1 MERKYIITVTTT
13 NRFLITVELEKNELE
28 QIKSNRFKDIIS
40 VIKQQKKDVKLAIVT
55 LLIYIIS
62 LSIGIFLNTKIAIV
76 VAFMSLFSTNG
87 LLLLNKFTIIKENKR
102 IINWLAIVVISF
114 GITVICDGWI
124 QLQNWTI
131 LGNVLTS
138 LSLFIMISGDIFKD
152 LLSNNGYYTISPK

>member
-1 MERKYIITVTTT
+1 MERKYVITVTTT
-13 NRFLITVELEKNELE
+13 NRFLITVELEKDGVNK
-28 QIKSNRFKDIIS
+28 IKSNRFKDIIS

-87 LLLLNKFTIIKENKR
+87 LLLLNKFTFIKENKR

-131 LGNVLTS
+131 LGNILTS
-138 LSLFIMISGDIFKD
+138 LSLFIMIGEDIFKD

>member
-1 MERKYIITVTTT
+1 MERKYIITVTTL

-28 QIKSNRFKDIIS
+28 QMKSNRFNDIIS
-40 VIKQQKKDVKLAIVT
+40 VIKQQNKDVKFAIVT

-62 LSIGIFLNTKIAIV
+62 LSIGIFLN
-76 VAFMSLFSTNG
+76 
-87 LLLLNKFTIIKENKR
+87 KFTIIKENKR
-102 IINWLAIVVISF
+102 IINWLAVVAISF

-138 LSLFIMISGDIFKD
+138 LSLFIMISGDVFKD
-152 LLSNNGYYTISPK
+152 LLNNNRYYTISPK